1 MPSFGMKS
9 ILQSKW
15 FTFFAVIIIGFFLM
29 LIFKLQPSLR
39 TVSREVDNLDQ
50 KIAEVEKELSDLKKL
65 GDYLKNPAYLE
76 REARLK
82 LNYKRPGENVV
93 FVYRNQSLQNQ
104 VGNSNSTKPSP
115 VLPNWQKWLKYLLD
129 K

>member
-1 MPSFGMKS
+1 MLKS
-9 ILQSKW
+9 VLQSKL
-15 FTFFAVIIIGFFLM
+15 FTALAALAIGFFLV
-29 LIFKLQPSLR
+29 LIFRLFPSFK
-39 TVSREVDNLDQ
+39 TVSQEVKNLDK
-50 KIAEVEKELSDLKKL
+50 KIVETEKELSELEKL
-65 GDYLKNPAYLE
+65 SNYFKNPAYLE

-104 VGNSNSTKPSP
+104 AENSNSIKPSP

-129 K
+129 N